1 MLWDDLK
8 VEDWKRDETK
18 KSLWLLGGRGM
29 SEMKGKG
36 EMVWISKFLERRKKC
51 MKIYRNGTSWTR
63 GRRR

>member
-8 VEDWKRDETK
+8 VEDWKRDERK

-36 EMVWISKFLERRKKC
+36 EMVWISKFLERRKNMYENLQK
-51 MKIYRNGTSWTR
+51 
-63 GRRR
+63 